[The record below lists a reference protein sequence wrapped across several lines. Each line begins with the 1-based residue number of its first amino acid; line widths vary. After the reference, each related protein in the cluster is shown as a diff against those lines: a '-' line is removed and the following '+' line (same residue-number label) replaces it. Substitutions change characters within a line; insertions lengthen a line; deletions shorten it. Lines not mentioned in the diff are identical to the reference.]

1 MAESSRS
8 STSSS
13 PGVARAGGRS
23 VDFEK
28 ENPIIADVGDE
39 EDKSGYN
46 GTQEEEESK
55 DYGPIKAEKESSRP
69 VTLHPNALQ
78 QVYSHRSYA
87 AGDGYTCFSEDEER
101 PNIPSGDTAADAE
114 KQFEVTWDGDDDPM
128 NPRSMP
134 KLRRW
139 LIVLV
144 VSASSVCV

>member
-8 STSSS
+8 STNSS
-13 PGVARAGGRS
+13 PGVARTESQS

-28 ENPIIADVGDE
+28 ENPIIADVRDE

-46 GTQEEEESK
+46 GTQEEEPK
-55 DYGPIKAEKESSRP
+55 AYGPIKAEKESLRP
-69 VTLHPNALQ
+69 ATLHPNTLQ
-78 QVYSHRSYA
+78 QVHSHRSYA
-87 AGDGYTCFSEDEER
+87 AGDGYTYINEDEER
-101 PNIPSGDTAADAE
+101 PKIPSGDIAADAE
-114 KQFEVTWDGDDDPM
+114 KQFEVTWDSDDDPM

>member
-13 PGVARAGGRS
+13 PGVARTESRS

-28 ENPIIADVGDE
+28 ENPIIAGVGDE
-39 EDKSGYN
+39 ENKSGYN
-46 GTQEEEESK
+46 GTQKEESK
-55 DYGPIKAEKESSRP
+55 DYGPIKAEKESPRL
-69 VTLHPNALQ
+69 VTLHPNTLQ
-78 QVYSHRSYA
+78 QVHSHCSYA
-87 AGDGYTCFSEDEER
+87 ASDGYTWFSEDEER
-101 PNIPSGDTAADAE
+101 SNIPSGDTAADAE
-114 KQFEVTWDGDDDPM
+114 RQFEVTWDGDNDPM

>member
-13 PGVARAGGRS
+13 PGVARMESRS

-28 ENPIIADVGDE
+28 EDPIIADVGDE

-46 GTQEEEESK
+46 GTQKEESK

-69 VTLHPNALQ
+69 VTLHPNTLQ

-87 AGDGYTCFSEDEER
+87 AGDGYTCFGEDEER
-101 PNIPSGDTAADAE
+101 PNIPVGGIAADAE
-114 KQFEVTWDGDDDPM
+114 KRFEVTWDGDDDPM

>member
-13 PGVARAGGRS
+13 PGVARTESRS

-28 ENPIIADVGDE
+28 ENPIIADAGDE
-39 EDKSGYN
+39 EDKSRYN
-46 GTQEEEESK
+46 GTQEESE
-55 DYGPIKAEKESSRP
+55 DCGPIKAEKEPSRL
-69 VTLHPNALQ
+69 VTLHPNTLQ

-87 AGDGYTCFSEDEER
+87 AGDGYTCFGEDEER
-101 PNIPSGDTAADAE
+101 PNIPSGNTAVDAE

-134 KLRRW
+134 KLQRW